1 MTSSQPCRFMA
12 WAVLVPLL
20 LGGCSILREFG
31 PAVEIRTLTAGDAI
45 EAKRGDILTRG
56 KLSDATNQTIRVA
69 ALDAQAC
76 AKPISTDCVQALVA
90 VTGVGTDRRLAALS
104 ELWLAQAEAMKPGP
118 EQQAAWLETIRYAY
132 AYLFFG
138 DYAPG

>member
-90 VTGVGTDRRLAALS
+90 VPAVVGLGNGSAVEHDNGGEAQRFVAGEVGHSEVFQRDAVLLS
-104 ELWLAQAEAMKPGP
+104 DVFHGKS
-118 EQQAAWLETIRYAY
+118 
-132 AYLFFG
+132 
-138 DYAPG
+138 